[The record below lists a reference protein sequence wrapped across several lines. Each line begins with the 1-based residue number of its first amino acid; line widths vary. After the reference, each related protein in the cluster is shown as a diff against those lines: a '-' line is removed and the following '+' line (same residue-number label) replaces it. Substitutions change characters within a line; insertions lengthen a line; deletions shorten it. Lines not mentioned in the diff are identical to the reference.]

1 MSGLQRLILKKE
13 EEIRAADCCR
23 VQLQL
28 PGKQDKSVG
37 LSGGGQLARSS
48 VPTCPSLRFGNR
60 ILQAGPGTGFHALEP
75 TCGVNSLPFSLQ
87 VRPADFLHCRVQHL
101 HSRHQGVLDQQ
112 PADGQARPG

>member
-37 LSGGGQLARSS
+37 LSGGAASS
-48 VPTCPSLRFGNR
+48 VLCPNLPVLAVRGPNPTGS
-60 ILQAGPGTGFHALEP
+60 PGTGFHALEP
-75 TCGVNSLPFSLQ
+75 TCGVNGLPFSLQ

-112 PADGQARPG
+112 LADGQARPG